1 MRPLEVLI
9 LLAQLGAGVWL
20 YFRPEADG
28 AAALVLLAP
37 LLILLHVALERPR
50 WQMGPAYAQAVGL
63 LLLWL
68 GDWLY
73 LLRNGWFLLF
83 GLAHFALAVLL
94 PYLLNVPRLPRPTG
108 PYAIGMR
115 AFYLVDESRGDVF
128 GEDGAARRELM
139 AQVWYPAARPGRW
152 ARPAPFMANFSTSA
166 PAIARKFGF
175 PPFSLRHLGLVRTHS
190 FSDAPFAGTA
200 ARPVVTFSHGY
211 MGLSSQNTCQ
221 VEELASHG
229 FVVVALNHTR
239 GAICTVFPDGRVVF
253 GVTAPPDDLSLERAG
268 RLAMEEWA
276 ADLAFVVGRLGEW
289 NGDPAHPFHGRLD
302 LSRLG
307 SFGHSL
313 GGGTAVSFAAS
324 FPHCRALLLL
334 DPWLK
339 PLDETVRG
347 KSLRQPLLSLTSAG
361 EFGVTNGAIAEEIAA
376 NAQAEAFVAQIA
388 GSGHY
393 DYSDMAL
400 MTPFTR
406 MLGATG
412 SINGRRVVR
421 IISHYT
427 LAFFQEALGERPF
440 APDRAPHYPEVRWLF
455 PPAAGEKPS
464 LMPQR
469 LHRVQPGGTG
479 SRVQPG
485 QQANEG
491 GEDQRP
497 KRQPG
502 WDDR

>member
-1 MRPLEVLI
+1 MRPFEVLI
-9 LLAQLGAGVWL
+9 FLAQLGAWVWL

-28 AAALVLLAP
+28 AAALVLLSP
-37 LLILLHVALERPR
+37 LLILLHVVVERPR

-83 GLAHFALAVLL
+83 GLLHFALAALL

-108 PYAIGMR
+108 PYAIGTR
-115 AFYLVDESRGDVF
+115 SFYLVDGSRSDIFSENG
-128 GEDGAARRELM
+128 GEPRELM
-139 AQVWYPAARPGRW
+139 VQVWYPAQRPGRR
-152 ARPAPFMANFSTSA
+152 ARRAPFMANFAIGA

-175 PPFSLRHLGLVRTHS
+175 PPFSLRHLGLVQTHV
-190 FSDAPFAGTA
+190 FLDAPPADIGLL
-200 ARPVVTFSHGY
+200 PVVTFSHGY

-229 FVVVALNHTR
+229 YVVVAPNHTR

-253 GVTAPPDDLSLERAG
+253 GVTAPPDDLPLERAG
-268 RLAMEEWA
+268 RLAMKEWA
-276 ADLAFVVGRLGEW
+276 EDLAFVVRRLAEW
-289 NGDPAHPFHGRLD
+289 NGDPAHPFHGRFD
-302 LSRLG
+302 LTRLG
-307 SFGHSL
+307 CFGHSL
-313 GGGTAVSFAAS
+313 GGGTAVQFAAS
-324 FPHCRALLLL
+324 FPYCRALLLL

-339 PLDETVRG
+339 PLDETTWANP
-347 KSLRQPLLSLTSAG
+347 LPQPLLCLTSAG
-361 EFGVTNGAIAEEIAA
+361 EFGETNGAIAQEIAA
-376 NAQAEAFVAQIA
+376 NCLAGASVAQIA

-427 LAFFQEALGERPF
+427 LAFFQGALGERPF
-440 APDRAPHYPEVRWLF
+440 SPSPAETPFPEVRWLSA
-455 PPAAGEKPS
+455 PQPKMASPEMVKPS
-464 LMPQR
+464 
-469 LHRVQPGGTG
+469 
-479 SRVQPG
+479 SS
-485 QQANEG
+485 
-491 GEDQRP
+491 
-497 KRQPG
+497 
-502 WDDR
+502 

>member
-20 YFRPEADG
+20 YARPAADG

-37 LLILLHVALERPR
+37 LLILLHVAVERPR
-50 WQMGPAYAQAVGL
+50 WQMGPAYVQAAGL

-73 LLRNGWFLLF
+73 LLRNGWFILF
-83 GLAHFALAVLL
+83 GLLHFVLAALL

-108 PYAIGMR
+108 PYAVGTR
-115 AFYLVDESRGDVF
+115 SFYLVDGARTDIFS
-128 GEDGAARRELM
+128 EDGAARRELM
-139 AQVWYPAARPGRW
+139 AQVWYPAARPRRW
-152 ARPAPFMANFSTSA
+152 ARRAPFMANFA
-166 PAIARKFGF
+166 VGGPAIARKFGF

-190 FSDAPFAGTA
+190 FPDAPFAA
-200 ARPVVTFSHGY
+200 PRLWPVVTFSHGY

-229 FVVVALNHTR
+229 FVVVAPSHTR

-253 GVTAPPDDLSLERAG
+253 GVTAPPEEMSLERSG
-268 RLAMEEWA
+268 RLAMGQWA
-276 ADLAFVVGRLGEW
+276 EDLAFVVGRLAEW

-307 SFGHSL
+307 SFGHSM
-313 GGGTAVSFAAS
+313 GGGTAVYFAAS

-334 DPWLK
+334 DPWLRT
-339 PLDETVRG
+339 LDEAVRG
-347 KSLRQPLLSLTSAG
+347 HPLSQPLLCLTSAG
-361 EFGVTNGAIAEEIAA
+361 EFGVTNGAIAQEIAA
-376 NAQAEAFVAQIA
+376 NAQAGAHVAQIM

-412 SINGRRVVR
+412 SMNGRRAVR
-421 IISHYT
+421 IISQYT
-427 LAFFQEALGERPF
+427 LAFFQGALEERPF
-440 APDRAPHYPEVRWLF
+440 APDCAPTYPEVRWLF
-455 PPAAGEKPS
+455 PPQPNSASPEMAKPS
-464 LMPQR
+464 N
-469 LHRVQPGGTG
+469 
-479 SRVQPG
+479 S
-485 QQANEG
+485 
-491 GEDQRP
+491 
-497 KRQPG
+497 
-502 WDDR
+502 